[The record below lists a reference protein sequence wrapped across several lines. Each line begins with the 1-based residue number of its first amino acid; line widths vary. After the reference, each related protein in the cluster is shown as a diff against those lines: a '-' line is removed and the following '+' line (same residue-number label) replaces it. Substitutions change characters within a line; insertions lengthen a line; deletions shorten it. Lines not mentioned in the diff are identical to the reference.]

1 MSYLSYVMTMPGL
14 ETLAFGEVR
23 ARIADA
29 ELVKFSR
36 GIALFRTDIAPAEL
50 LELRTAEDVF
60 VALAHIKGLGP
71 GRNALR
77 AVHGATLNADVT
89 QALTLWRRAH
99 HGSLPRSWRVVSQ
112 KWGSH
117 EFRRIDAGDSVGAAL
132 QRMLPRGM
140 RQVKDDADIEF
151 WIWIS
156 GSEAFIGV
164 RLSDA
169 SMRHRNYKH
178 EHLPASLR
186 PTVAAAMSLLS
197 RPTSDDVVLDP
208 LCGAGTI
215 LIERALA
222 EPYET
227 LLGGDLRPEAVGMA
241 RRNAR
246 AANVD
251 ARIETWDA
259 RDLSLEPAS
268 VTRIITNLPFGKQI
282 GTHEQNVKLYM
293 DLVQEFQRILTPDGL
308 LVALTSEDRLW
319 ETALRKHGWR
329 VSKKVV
335 LVVLGQPASIF
346 VAARA

>member
-36 GIALFRTDIAPAEL
+36 GVALFRTEIAPAEL

-112 KWGSH
+112 KSGSH

-132 QRMLPRGM
+132 QRVLPRGM

-151 WIWIS
+151 WIWIN
-156 GSEAFIGV
+156 GSEALIGV

-169 SMRHRNYKH
+169 SMRHRSYKH

-186 PTVAAAMSLLS
+186 PSVAAAMSLLS
-197 RPTSDDVVLDP
+197 RPTADDVVLDP

-215 LIERALA
+215 LIERGLA

-246 AANVD
+246 AASVD

-259 RDLSLEPAS
+259 SDLALKDES

-293 DLVQEFQRILTPDGL
+293 DLAQEFRRILTPDGL
-308 LVALTSEDRLW
+308 VVALTSEDRLW
-319 ETALRKHGWR
+319 ETALRKHGLR

-335 LVVLGQPASIF
+335 LVVLGLPASIF
-346 VAARA
+346 VAARV